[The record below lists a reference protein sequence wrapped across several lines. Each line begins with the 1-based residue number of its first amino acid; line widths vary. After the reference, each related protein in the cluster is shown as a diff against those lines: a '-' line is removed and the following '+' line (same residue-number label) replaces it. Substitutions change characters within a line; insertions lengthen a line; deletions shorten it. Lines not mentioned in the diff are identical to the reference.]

1 MASGP
6 SPIQR
11 VRSIAVRSTRFGGLM
26 SASVYSQLVQFAF
39 FLLAARVIAVAEF
52 GLFSLV
58 FAIAMGLN
66 VLAEAGWREYITC
79 TDDERLLARAR
90 GLAGLASAVISI
102 GGLSAAAVV
111 GLVFDETA
119 GALTIAALALWV
131 PLRSRCTLM
140 WGQLT
145 KENRIHQL
153 SLSVFISE
161 TCGLIA
167 GAAALFAGWG
177 MFALGVSK
185 LVLQI
190 TALICLSRSQNRIRP
205 AIWHRCPEDREMLSF
220 SSQIMVGRISNFL
233 RSNISVFVIGFGLSA
248 LAVGYYRAAA
258 RITGAVLETLREPSR
273 VILWSGVRDAGN
285 GSENPAAAQAA
296 KAERLGPILL
306 SFAALA
312 LVLFALLAELL
323 VAALL
328 GAKWLPAAPVASIL
342 AVAYLIGFVT
352 VLSEPLFALTNQPKL
367 ARNLAITSSVIAC
380 TGIVAAAPFGLHAVA
395 WSELA
400 SSSITAVLTLYMLG
414 RYTQFSPLQF
424 LRSLAGTAL
433 ALLATFVVV
442 ELLSASSLIEE
453 AHLFVKIVV
462 LAVSGTLAFAL
473 VMGLQWLIGKRLRP
487 ALGAMAGIALCVGA
501 AGVTWMGM
509 PNTSG
514 AAVTRPVM
522 AGLLPS
528 ANPAPGSLAPVPEP
542 LVFAPMDH
550 ERAKLLNAA
559 IPFAGSVGA
568 AARPFV
574 LAGDTGSRERA
585 IDCLASAM
593 WYEAG
598 ADPRGQRAVGQVV
611 LNRVRHS
618 AFPAN
623 VCAVVFQGSE
633 RKTGCQFTFTCDG
646 AMQRAPSAPAFAH
659 ARSEARAMLEG
670 KVDREVGLAT
680 HYHTDWVHPTW
691 SAQLDKLARVDTH
704 LFFRWRGKWGAAP
717 AMMQSYTGSEPAI
730 IAMAQIS
737 PIHRA
742 ETVPAL
748 SAIAIAVAQA
758 PPLTGAI
765 ATPVNV
771 AAAAKPS
778 LPPGVYQL
786 PIAPGGSA
794 AAPALAAL
802 DLCGSKPFCKVIGT
816 TSASADP
823 AFLYVRDRRTGVEQT
838 LWDCTA
844 FPRKNAAQCL
854 SPDNRSWAG
863 FEGNF
868 HTGGA

>member
-1 MASGP
+1 
-6 SPIQR
+6 
-11 VRSIAVRSTRFGGLM
+11 M
-26 SASVYSQLVQFAF
+26 SASVYSQLVQFVF
-39 FLLAARVIAVAEF
+39 FLMAARVIAVAEF

-58 FAIAMGLN
+58 FAITMGLT

-79 TDDERLLARAR
+79 NDDERLLGRAY
-90 GLAGLASAVISI
+90 GLAGLVSGIICIA
-102 GGLSAAAVV
+102 GLVAAAVAAV
-111 GLVFDETA
+111 VFGETA

-167 GAAALFAGWG
+167 GGAALFAGWG
-177 MFALGVSK
+177 MVSLGISK

-190 TALICLSRSQNRIRP
+190 TALICLSRSRGGTRP
-205 AIWHRCPEDREMLSF
+205 TIWHRCPEDGEMLSF

-273 VILWSGVRDAGN
+273 VVLWSGVRDAGN
-285 GSENPAAAQAA
+285 GSDSPETAQAA
-296 KAERLGPILL
+296 KAEKLGPILL

-323 VAALL
+323 IAALL

-352 VLSEPLFALTNQPKL
+352 VLSEPLFSLTNQPKL
-367 ARNLAITSSVIAC
+367 ARNLAISSSAIAC
-380 TGIVAAAPFGLHAVA
+380 TGIVVAAPFGLHAVA

-414 RYTQFSPLQF
+414 RYTKFSPLLF
-424 LRSLAGTAL
+424 LRSLTGTAL

-442 ELLSASSLIEE
+442 EVLSVSDLVEQ
-453 AHLFVKIVV
+453 AHLLVKIPI

-501 AGVTWMGM
+501 AGVAWMGM
-509 PNTSG
+509 PGTSG
-514 AAVTRPVM
+514 GALTRPAM
-522 AGLLPS
+522 AALLPNS
-528 ANPAPGSLAPVPEP
+528 APAPLTSGAPVPEP
-542 LVFAPMDH
+542 LVFQPMDN
-550 ERAKLLNAA
+550 EKARLLNAA

-568 AARPFV
+568 AARPFA

-585 IDCLASAM
+585 VDCLASAM

-598 ADPRGQRAVGQVV
+598 GDARGQRAVGQVV
-611 LNRVRHS
+611 LNRVRHA
-618 AFPAN
+618 AFPSS
-623 VCAVVFQGSE
+623 VCAVVFQGAE
-633 RKTGCQFTFTCDG
+633 RNTGCQFTFTCDG
-646 AMQRAPSAPAFAH
+646 AMQRIPSDTAFAL
-659 ARSEARAMLEG
+659 ARSEARAMLQG
-670 KVDREVGLAT
+670 KVDPEVGLAT

-704 LFFRWRGKWGAAP
+704 LFFRWRGKWGSAP
-717 AMMQSYTGSEPAI
+717 AMTQSYAGAEPAI
-730 IAMAQIS
+730 IALARIS
-737 PIHRA
+737 PIHRTDA
-742 ETVPAL
+742 PQTAGGQPAMAL
-748 SAIAIAVAQA
+748 AQE
-758 PPLTGAI
+758 PPLIGQI
-765 ATPVNV
+765 AKPVEI
-771 AAAAKPS
+771 AAAAKPT

-786 PIAPGGSA
+786 PVAPGSA
-794 AAPALAAL
+794 GAPALAAL
-802 DLCGSKPFCKVIGT
+802 DLCGSQPFCKVIGT
-816 TSASADP
+816 LPTSAEP

-838 LWDCTA
+838 LWDCAA

-854 SPDNRSWAG
+854 SADNRSWAG

-868 HTGGA
+868 QTGGA

>member
-1 MASGP
+1 
-6 SPIQR
+6 
-11 VRSIAVRSTRFGGLM
+11 M
-26 SASVYSQLVQFAF
+26 SASVYSQLVQFVF
-39 FLLAARVIAVAEF
+39 FLMAARVIAVAEF

-58 FAIAMGLN
+58 FAIAMGLT

-79 TDDERLLARAR
+79 NDDGRLLGRAY
-90 GLAGLASAVISI
+90 GLAGLVSGAICTA
-102 GGLSAAAVV
+102 GLAAALVAA
-111 GLVFDETA
+111 LVFDEKA

-161 TCGLIA
+161 SCGLIA

-177 MFALGVSK
+177 MVSLGVSK

-190 TALICLSRSQNRIRP
+190 TALACLSRSHDRRMGP
-205 AIWHRCPEDREMLSF
+205 TIWHRCPEDREMLGF

-285 GSENPAAAQAA
+285 GSDSPDTAQAA

-323 VAALL
+323 IAALL

-342 AVAYLIGFVT
+342 AVAYLVGFVT
-352 VLSEPLFALTNQPKL
+352 VLSEPLFSLTNQPKL
-367 ARNLAITSSVIAC
+367 ARNLAITSSAIAC
-380 TGIVAAAPFGLHAVA
+380 TGIVVAAPFGLHAMA

-414 RYTQFSPLQF
+414 RYTKFSPLQF

-442 ELLSASSLIEE
+442 EVLSVSDLIEQ
-453 AHLFVKIVV
+453 AHLFVKILI

-501 AGVTWMGM
+501 AGVAWMGM

-514 AAVTRPVM
+514 AAVTRPAV
-522 AGLLPS
+522 AGLVPNS
-528 ANPAPGSLAPVPEP
+528 ASTPLGSRAPIPEP
-542 LVFAPMDH
+542 LVFEPMDN
-550 ERAKLLNAA
+550 EKARLLNAS

-568 AARPFV
+568 AARPFAF
-574 LAGDTGSRERA
+574 AGDTLSRERA
-585 IDCLASAM
+585 VDCLASAM

-611 LNRVRHS
+611 LNRVRHA
-618 AFPAN
+618 AFPSS

-633 RKTGCQFTFTCDG
+633 RNTGCQFTFTCDG
-646 AMQRAPSAPAFAH
+646 AMQRTPSDTAFAQ
-659 ARSEARAMLEG
+659 ARSEARAMLDG
-670 KVDREVGLAT
+670 KVDPEVGLAT
-680 HYHTDWVHPTW
+680 HYHTEWVHPTW

-704 LFFRWRGKWGAAP
+704 LFFRWRGKWGGAP
-717 AMMQSYTGSEPAI
+717 AMTQRYAGAEPSITAL
-730 IAMAQIS
+730 ARIS

-742 ETVPAL
+742 DAAPA
-748 SAIAIAVAQA
+748 SPGAQPAIAFAQE
-758 PPLTGAI
+758 PPLAGPI
-765 ATPVNV
+765 ARPIEI
-771 AAAAKPS
+771 AAAAKP
-778 LPPGVYQL
+778 PPPPRPGVYQL
-786 PIAPGGSA
+786 PVTPGSA

-816 TSASADP
+816 LPASAEP

-838 LWDCTA
+838 LWDCAA
-844 FPRKNAAQCL
+844 FPRKNTAQCL
-854 SPDNRSWAG
+854 STDNRSWAG
-863 FEGNF
+863 FDGNF
-868 HTGGA
+868 QTGGA